1 MEKEQEI
8 IYDMETKKKGLTAED
23 LRVLLGKWQE
33 RLEMSD

>member
-1 MEKEQEI
+1 MGKEQEI
-8 IYDMETKKKGLTAED
+8 IYEMEAKKKGLTAEE